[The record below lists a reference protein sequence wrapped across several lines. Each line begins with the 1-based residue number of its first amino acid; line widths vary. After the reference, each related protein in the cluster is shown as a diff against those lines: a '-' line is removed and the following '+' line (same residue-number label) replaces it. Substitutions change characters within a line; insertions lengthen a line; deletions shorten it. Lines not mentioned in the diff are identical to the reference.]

1 MMNIST
7 QSIGKIEMIVKN
19 KKLEVENIFN
29 FNNNLLRT
37 GREALASSLANNI
50 GDSYDYFIARMIFGD
65 SGTLDGV
72 PKYVNTERTG
82 LYGITRASKP
92 IISTIDPNLKS
103 QVVFTSILDFDDA
116 NDITL
121 NEMALQMNDGKL
133 YSMATFADLN
143 KTSAIQITWN
153 WRISFI

>member
-1 MMNIST
+1 MIDVSAK
-7 QSIGKIEMIVKN
+7 SIGKIEMIIKN
-19 KKLEVENIFN
+19 RNLEVENVFN

-37 GREALASSLANNI
+37 GREALASSLANDV
-50 GDSYDYFIARMIFGD
+50 GDSYDFFISRMVFGD

-82 LYGITRASKP
+82 LFGITRASKAV
-92 IISTIDPNLKS
+92 ISTIDPNLKS
-103 QVVFTSILDFDDA
+103 QVIFTSILDFDDA

-121 NEMALQMNDGKL
+121 NEMALQMNSGKL

-143 KTSAIQITWN
+143 KTSSIQITWN